1 MALYVHPV
9 VAAVCLLCAIH
20 ALYLGIRGRRRSG
33 GSGTKKH
40 ESFGSLSL
48 GGFIL
53 ACGIGLGYTFQNWQ
67 SLMLFRDHFYA
78 GMAVLP
84 FAIIGLISGHIL
96 SARTRDLYACG
107 RGSGMPRRIYGL
119 CRPGSG
125 PRLAVLFPMHSFVLW
140 RRQGTFFL
148 WADQESILTLRKAAI
163 PTWHEW
169 CKITVVAGIIC
180 RIS

>member
-96 SARTRDLYACG
+96 SARKTGGALSVIHGICMLVGVVLACRAAYTG
-107 RGSGMPRRIYGL
+107 F
-119 CRPGSG
+119 
-125 PRLAVLFPMHSFVLW
+125 AVLARVH
-140 RRQGTFFL
+140 G
-148 WADQESILTLRKAAI
+148 
-163 PTWHEW
+163 
-169 CKITVVAGIIC
+169 
-180 RIS
+180 